1 MMRQENAH
9 HAYYRVKNMTRTSEI
24 EENSGNS
31 RITVSLGADVSEGY
45 VLRYEPMSDAENA
58 DAAASEHFEFNSIA
72 MGLETPQQI
81 GERLAAQV
89 IATLDGKNEQP
100 DRIACD
106 LYPKFPTTYAAEV
119 LAEHY
124 QVPML
129 RMQKCHRAI
138 LDAMDARLQSDAT
151 RTSSLCEDGQ
161 VNEEAEEL
169 DKTSHRIEQLKAHST
184 TEVADVCHASTAV
197 LGICLDDLSYG
208 SDGTLWG
215 GEILEI
221 SGEGFTRL
229 ASIHPYQLIGTNME
243 LHSSTPWQT
252 AVSMLYDLARMAHNE
267 DEAIRDFVAKQAAS
281 EKVHLLDL
289 CSLNDARA
297 QYIAQDRNKNT
308 TRSTSASGLFDAAA
322 AILGFQRISTPTG
335 RTAMEALTEAAGAFE
350 QLAASEQNEHE
361 GKHAVHTNVKN
372 AEMSAHEEAPA
383 AQCAMNEN
391 RNQNQK
397 VIVLRGKYKTQVD
410 ALYAKLEKLLAT
422 AEEMDDPT
430 LEPGD
435 LWEDTDDGAF
445 SETSAD
451 DHPDILHTEQL
462 IRLLADERIRYL
474 TSLGKRNY
482 DHPLNRKHPDAGSDD
497 DNSRLLAWFLLDAL
511 ATISIQYCRNRDNTD
526 IVLAGHYLETQT
538 LKKRFEEKK
547 KCNAVF
553 KTL

>member
-1 MMRQENAH
+1 MLKYLSAY

-24 EENSGNS
+24 EENRGNR
-31 RITVSLGADVSEGY
+31 RITVSLGVDVSEGY
-45 VLRYEPMSDAENA
+45 VLRYELHPA
-58 DAAASEHFEFNSIA
+58 EHFAFTA
-72 MGLETPQQI
+72 MALGLETPQQL

-89 IATLDGKNEQP
+89 IATLDEKKEQP

-106 LYPKFPTTYAAEV
+106 FYPKFPTTYAAEV

-138 LDAMDARLQSDAT
+138 LDAMDVSIQSGAART
-151 RTSSLCEDGQ
+151 PSLCEEGQ
-161 VNEEAEEL
+161 ENGEAEEL
-169 DKTSHRIEQLKAHST
+169 DTASHRIEQLKTHST
-184 TEVADVCHASTAV
+184 TEAADVRNESAAV
-197 LGICLDDLSYG
+197 LGLCLDDLSYG

-308 TRSTSASGLFDAAA
+308 TRSTAASGLFDAAA

-335 RTAMEALTEAAGAFE
+335 RTAMEALTVAAEAFE
-350 QLAASEQNEHE
+350 QQMVSGNTEPYVENDLHGSTDIRN
-361 GKHAVHTNVKN
+361 
-372 AEMSAHEEAPA
+372 A
-383 AQCAMNEN
+383 AQREMNGCAE
-391 RNQNQK
+391 RDRK
-397 VIVLRGKYKTQVD
+397 SFVLRGKYKAQID
-410 ALYAKLEKLLAT
+410 ALYAKLEKLIAT

-482 DHPLNRKHPDAGSDD
+482 DHPLNRKHPDAGSAD

-511 ATISIQYCRNRDNTD
+511 ATICVQYCRSREGSN
-526 IVLAGHYLETQT
+526 IVLSGDYLKTGM
-538 LKKRFEEKK
+538 LKNRFEQ
-547 KCNAVF
+547 CPLRSAQHP
-553 KTL
+553 

>member
-1 MMRQENAH
+1 MN
-9 HAYYRVKNMTRTSEI
+9 RTNVM
-24 EENSGNS
+24 EENRENR

-45 VLRYEPMSDAENA
+45 VLRYAPMSDTENV

-89 IATLDGKNEQP
+89 IATLDERNEQP

-119 LAEHY
+119 LADHY

-138 LDAMDARLQSDAT
+138 LEAMDA
-151 RTSSLCEDGQ
+151 
-161 VNEEAEEL
+161 
-169 DKTSHRIEQLKAHST
+169 IEN
-184 TEVADVCHASTAV
+184 V

-243 LHSSTPWQT
+243 FHSSTPWQT
-252 AVSMLYDLARMAHNE
+252 AVSMIYDLARMSHNE
-267 DEAIRDFVAKQAAS
+267 DEAIRDFVAKQEAS

-308 TRSTSASGLFDAAA
+308 TRSTAASGLFDAAA

-335 RTAMEALTEAAGAFE
+335 RSPMEALTEAAEEFE
-350 QLAASEQNEHE
+350 QQATA
-361 GKHAVHTNVKN
+361 GN
-372 AEMSAHEEAPA
+372 AE
-383 AQCAMNEN
+383 
-391 RNQNQK
+391 RDGRL
-397 VIVLRGKYKTQVD
+397 IVLCGKFKAQID
-410 ALYAKLEKLLAT
+410 ALYAKLEKLIAAT
-422 AEEMDDPT
+422 EEMDDPT

-451 DHPDILHTEQL
+451 DSQDILHTEQL

-474 TSLGKRNY
+474 LSLGKRNY
-482 DHPLNRKHPDAGSDD
+482 DRPLNLKKPDDGRSD

-511 ATISIQYCRNRDNTD
+511 ATISIQYCRNREGSN
-526 IVLAGHYLETQT
+526 IVLAGDYLKTGI
-538 LKKRFEEKK
+538 LKNRFEEKEHTCK
-547 KCNAVF
+547 AVF
-553 KTL
+553 KALYNRCKSESIDGDIIHKAALRYIAIEER

>member
-1 MMRQENAH
+1 MPTIEWIYMNRRRE
-9 HAYYRVKNMTRTSEI
+9 M
-24 EENSGNS
+24 EENRGNR

-45 VLRYEPMSDAENA
+45 VLRYAQMSNAENV

-89 IATLDGKNEQP
+89 IATLDKRNEQP

-119 LAEHY
+119 LSEHY
-124 QVPML
+124 QVPTL

-138 LDAMDARLQSDAT
+138 LEEMDAVAPSETA
-151 RTSSLCEDGQ
+151 RTSTIREDRQ
-161 VNEEAEEL
+161 INAEADTMHIASHSPAQPETQI
-169 DKTSHRIEQLKAHST
+169 TSETGTVSETH
-184 TEVADVCHASTAV
+184 DAV

-252 AVSMLYDLARMAHNE
+252 AVSMLYDLARMSHNE
-267 DEAIRDFVAKQAAS
+267 DEAIRDFVAKQEAS

-308 TRSTSASGLFDAAA
+308 IRSTAASGLFDAAA

-335 RTAMEALTEAAGAFE
+335 RSPMEALTEAAEEFE
-350 QLAASEQNEHE
+350 QQATA
-361 GKHAVHTNVKN
+361 GN
-372 AEMSAHEEAPA
+372 AERDGRS
-383 AQCAMNEN
+383 
-391 RNQNQK
+391 
-397 VIVLRGKYKTQVD
+397 IVLCGKFKAQID
-410 ALYAKLEKLLAT
+410 ALYAKLEKLIAA

-451 DHPDILHTEQL
+451 DSQDILRTEQL

-474 TSLGKRNY
+474 LSLGKRNY
-482 DHPLNRKHPDAGSDD
+482 DRPLNLKHPDCGRSD

-511 ATISIQYCRNRDNTD
+511 ATIYVQYCRNREGSN
-526 IVLAGHYLETQT
+526 IVLAGDYLKTGI
-538 LKKRFEEKK
+538 LKNRFEEKEHTCK
-547 KCNAVF
+547 AVF
-553 KTL
+553 KAL

>member
-1 MMRQENAH
+1 MLKYLSAY
-9 HAYYRVKNMTRTSEI
+9 HAYYRVKNMTRISEI
-24 EENSGNS
+24 EENRGNR

-45 VLRYEPMSDAENA
+45 VLRYELHPA
-58 DAAASEHFEFNSIA
+58 EHFAFTA
-72 MGLETPQQI
+72 MAVGLETPQQL

-89 IATLDGKNEQP
+89 IATLDEKKEQP

-138 LDAMDARLQSDAT
+138 LDAMDATVPSEAAGVSDA
-151 RTSSLCEDGQ
+151 S
-161 VNEEAEEL
+161 A
-169 DKTSHRIEQLKAHST
+169 
-184 TEVADVCHASTAV
+184 AV
-197 LGICLDDLSYG
+197 LGLCLDDQSYG

-252 AVSMLYDLARMAHNE
+252 AVSMLYDLARMSHNE

-281 EKVHLLDL
+281 ETVHLLDL

-308 TRSTSASGLFDAAA
+308 TRSTAASGLFEAAA

-335 RTAMEALTEAAGAFE
+335 RTPMEALTEAAEAFE
-350 QLAASEQNEHE
+350 QQVVSGSTEPYVENDLHGS
-361 GKHAVHTNVKN
+361 TDIRN
-372 AEMSAHEEAPA
+372 AEQSEMNG
-383 AQCAMNEN
+383 CAE
-391 RNQNQK
+391 RDRK
-397 VIVLRGKYKTQVD
+397 SIVLRGKYKSQID
-410 ALYAKLEKLLAT
+410 ALYAKLEKLLAA

-482 DHPLNRKHPDAGSDD
+482 DHPLNRKHPDAGSAD

-511 ATISIQYCRNRDNTD
+511 ATIFTQYCNNKIT
-526 IVLAGHYLETQT
+526 VLAGIFLQSGCLRNH
-538 LKKRFEEKK
+538 
-547 KCNAVF
+547 F
-553 KTL
+553 K

>member
-1 MMRQENAH
+1 MPTIEWIYMNRNRQ
-9 HAYYRVKNMTRTSEI
+9 I
-24 EENSGNS
+24 EENRGNCW
-31 RITVSLGADVSEGY
+31 ITVSLGADVSEVY
-45 VLRYEPMSDAENA
+45 VLRYEPMSDTENV

-89 IATLDGKNEQP
+89 IATLDERNEQP

-119 LAEHY
+119 LSEHY
-124 QVPML
+124 DVPML

-138 LDAMDARLQSDAT
+138 LDAMDR
-151 RTSSLCEDGQ
+151 RE
-161 VNEEAEEL
+161 N
-169 DKTSHRIEQLKAHST
+169 
-184 TEVADVCHASTAV
+184 V
-197 LGICLDDLSYG
+197 LGVCLDDLSYG

-252 AVSMLYDLARMAHNE
+252 AVSMLYDLARMSHNE
-267 DEAIRDFVAKQAAS
+267 DEAIRDFVAKQEAS

-289 CSLNDARA
+289 CSLNAARA

-308 TRSTSASGLFDAAA
+308 TRSTAASGLFDATA
-322 AILGFQRISTPTG
+322 AILGFQRISTSTG
-335 RTAMEALTEAAGAFE
+335 RTPMEALTEAAEAFE
-350 QLAASEQNEHE
+350 H
-361 GKHAVHTNVKN
+361 
-372 AEMSAHEEAPA
+372 
-383 AQCAMNEN
+383 N
-391 RNQNQK
+391 RKSKSQ
-397 VIVLRGKYKTQVD
+397 ID
-410 ALYAKLEKLLAT
+410 ALYAKLEKLIAA

-445 SETSAD
+445 SETSGD
-451 DHPDILHTEQL
+451 DSPGILHSEQL

-482 DHPLNRKHPDAGSDD
+482 DHPLNLKKPDDGRSDD
-497 DNSRLLAWFLLDAL
+497 NNRLLAWFLLDAL
-511 ATISIQYCRNRDNTD
+511 ATLFIQYCKKYTGSD
-526 IVLAGHYLETQT
+526 IVLAGYFLNGGFLQT
-538 LKKRFEEKK
+538 RFKENSKNK
-547 KCNAVF
+547 
-553 KTL
+553 

>member
-1 MMRQENAH
+1 MN
-9 HAYYRVKNMTRTSEI
+9 RTNVM
-24 EENSGNS
+24 EENRENR

-45 VLRYEPMSDAENA
+45 VLRYAQMSDTENVVT
-58 DAAASEHFEFNSIA
+58 AASEHFEFNSIA

-89 IATLDGKNEQP
+89 IATLDARDEQP

-119 LAEHY
+119 LSDHY

-138 LDAMDARLQSDAT
+138 LDAMDASLQSDAT
-151 RTSSLCEDGQ
+151 HTSSRCEDRQ
-161 VNEEAEEL
+161 MNAEA
-169 DKTSHRIEQLKAHST
+169 DTMHTVSHSPAQPETQI
-184 TEVADVCHASTAV
+184 ASETGTVSETHDAV
-197 LGICLDDLSYG
+197 LGICIDDLSYG

-243 LHSSTPWQT
+243 LLSSTPWQT
-252 AVSMLYDLARMAHNE
+252 AVSMLYDLARMSHNE
-267 DEAIRDFVAKQAAS
+267 DEAIRDFVAKQEAS

-308 TRSTSASGLFDAAA
+308 TRSTAASGLFDAAA

-335 RTAMEALTEAAGAFE
+335 RTPMEALTEAAEAFE
-350 QLAASEQNEHE
+350 H
-361 GKHAVHTNVKN
+361 
-372 AEMSAHEEAPA
+372 
-383 AQCAMNEN
+383 N
-391 RNQNQK
+391 RKSKSQ
-397 VIVLRGKYKTQVD
+397 ID
-410 ALYAKLEKLLAT
+410 ALYAKLEKLIAA

-451 DHPDILHTEQL
+451 DSQDILHTEQL

-482 DHPLNRKHPDAGSDD
+482 DRPLNLKHPDCGSPD

-511 ATISIQYCRNRDNTD
+511 ATIFTQYCAGKRVVLSGNYLKATHLRD
-526 IVLAGHYLETQT
+526 
-538 LKKRFEEKK
+538 RFEEK
-547 KCNAVF
+547 
-553 KTL
+553 T

>member
-1 MMRQENAH
+1 MN
-9 HAYYRVKNMTRTSEI
+9 SLI
-24 EENSGNS
+24 ETDDNRMDSG
-31 RITVSLGADVSEGY
+31 ITVSLGADVSEGY
-45 VLRYEPMSDAENA
+45 VLRFELHHA
-58 DAAASEHFEFNSIA
+58 EHFDFTS
-72 MGLETPQQI
+72 MTLGLETPQQL

-89 IATLDGKNEQP
+89 IATLDAREDQP

-119 LAEHY
+119 LADHY

-138 LDAMDARLQSDAT
+138 VDAMDGQMKAEAVTMHTASHSPAQSETQIVSETGTVPETHD
-151 RTSSLCEDGQ
+151 
-161 VNEEAEEL
+161 
-169 DKTSHRIEQLKAHST
+169 
-184 TEVADVCHASTAV
+184 AV

-243 LHSSTPWQT
+243 LRSSTPWQT
-252 AVSMLYDLARMAHNE
+252 AVSMLYDLARMSHNE
-267 DEAIRDFVAKQAAS
+267 DEAIRDFVAKQEAS

-297 QYIAQDRNKNT
+297 QYISQDRNKNT
-308 TRSTSASGLFDAAA
+308 TRSTAASGLFDAAA

-335 RTAMEALTEAAGAFE
+335 RTPMEALSEAAEAFE
-350 QLAASEQNEHE
+350 H
-361 GKHAVHTNVKN
+361 
-372 AEMSAHEEAPA
+372 
-383 AQCAMNEN
+383 N
-391 RNQNQK
+391 RKSKSQ
-397 VIVLRGKYKTQVD
+397 ID
-410 ALYAKLEKLLAT
+410 ALYAKLGKLIAA
-422 AEEMDDPT
+422 AEEMEDPT

-451 DHPDILHTEQL
+451 DSQDILHTEQL

-482 DHPLNRKHPDAGSDD
+482 DHPLNRKQPDSGTPD

-511 ATISIQYCRNRDNTD
+511 ATIFTQYCNDKKM
-526 IVLAGHYLETQT
+526 VLAGKFLQSGCLRNH
-538 LKKRFEEKK
+538 
-547 KCNAVF
+547 F
-553 KTL
+553 K

>member
-1 MMRQENAH
+1 MPTIEWMYMNRNRQ
-9 HAYYRVKNMTRTSEI
+9 I
-24 EENSGNS
+24 EENRGNR

-45 VLRYEPMSDAENA
+45 VLRYEPMSNTENV
-58 DAAASEHFEFNSIA
+58 DAAANDRFEFNSIA

-89 IATLDGKNEQP
+89 IATLDERNELP

-119 LAEHY
+119 LSEHY

-138 LDAMDARLQSDAT
+138 LEAMDAVAPSETA
-151 RTSSLCEDGQ
+151 RTSTIREDRQ
-161 VNEEAEEL
+161 MNAEADTMHIASHSPAQPETQI
-169 DKTSHRIEQLKAHST
+169 TSETGTVSETH
-184 TEVADVCHASTAV
+184 DAV

-229 ASIHPYQLIGTNME
+229 ASIHPYQLVGTNME

-252 AVSMLYDLARMAHNE
+252 AVSMLYDLARMSHNE
-267 DEAIRDFVAKQAAS
+267 DEAIRNFVAKQEAS

-308 TRSTSASGLFDAAA
+308 TRSTGASGLFDAAA

-335 RTAMEALTEAAGAFE
+335 RSPMEALTEAAEAFE
-350 QLAASEQNEHE
+350 QQAASGSTGPNIENDLHE
-361 GKHAVHTNVKN
+361 ATDVRN
-372 AEMSAHEEAPA
+372 A
-383 AQCAMNEN
+383 AQSEMNGCTE
-391 RNQNQK
+391 RDRK
-397 VIVLRGKYKTQVD
+397 SIILRGKFKSQID
-410 ALYAKLEKLLAT
+410 ALYAKLEKLIAT
-422 AEEMDDPT
+422 AEEMEDPT

-451 DHPDILHTEQL
+451 DSQDILHTEQL

-474 TSLGKRNY
+474 LSLGKRNY
-482 DHPLNRKHPDAGSDD
+482 DRPLNLKKPDCGSSDE
-497 DNSRLLAWFLLDAL
+497 NSRLLAWFLLDAL
-511 ATISIQYCRNRDNTD
+511 ATIFTQYCAGKRVVLSGNYLKATHLRD
-526 IVLAGHYLETQT
+526 
-538 LKKRFEEKK
+538 RFEEK
-547 KCNAVF
+547 
-553 KTL
+553 T

>member
-24 EENSGNS
+24 EENSGN
-31 RITVSLGADVSEGY
+31 RWITVSLGADVSEGY
-45 VLRYEPMSDAENA
+45 VLRYELHPA
-58 DAAASEHFEFNSIA
+58 EHFAFTA
-72 MGLETPQQI
+72 MALGLETPQQL

-89 IATLDGKNEQP
+89 IATLDEKKEKP

-119 LAEHY
+119 LAERY

-138 LDAMDARLQSDAT
+138 LDAMDVSMQSEAARTPLL
-151 RTSSLCEDGQ
+151 REDGQ
-161 VNEEAEEL
+161 MSTDAEKM
-169 DKTSHRIEQLKAHST
+169 DTASHRSEQLKTHST
-184 TEVADVCHASTAV
+184 AEAAGVSDASAAV

-229 ASIHPYQLIGTNME
+229 ASIHSYQLIGTNME

-267 DEAIRDFVAKQAAS
+267 DEAIRDFVAKQTAS
-281 EKVHLLDL
+281 EKIHLLDL

-308 TRSTSASGLFDAAA
+308 TRSTAASGLFDAAA

-335 RTAMEALTEAAGAFE
+335 RTPMEALTEAAEAFE
-350 QLAASEQNEHE
+350 QQALS
-361 GKHAVHTNVKN
+361 V
-372 AEMSAHEEAPA
+372 
-383 AQCAMNEN
+383 
-391 RNQNQK
+391 RNKSQ
-397 VIVLRGKYKTQVD
+397 ID
-410 ALYAKLEKLLAT
+410 ALYAKLEKLIAT

-482 DHPLNRKHPDAGSDD
+482 DHPLNRKHLDAGSAD

-511 ATISIQYCRNRDNTD
+511 ATICTQYCNKKNT
-526 IVLAGHYLETQT
+526 VLAGKFLQSGCLRNH
-538 LKKRFEEKK
+538 
-547 KCNAVF
+547 F
-553 KTL
+553 K

>member
-1 MMRQENAH
+1 MPTIEWIYMNRSRE
-9 HAYYRVKNMTRTSEI
+9 T
-24 EENSGNS
+24 EENRGNR

-45 VLRYEPMSDAENA
+45 VLRQGIRLQHA
-58 DAAASEHFEFNSIA
+58 EHFDFTA
-72 MGLETPQQI
+72 MTLGLETPQQL

-89 IATLDGKNEQP
+89 IATLDEKEEKPN
-100 DRIACD
+100 RIACD

-138 LDAMDARLQSDAT
+138 LDAMDASMQSDAA
-151 RTSSLCEDGQ
+151 RTPSLCEEGQ
-161 VNEEAEEL
+161 ENGEAEEL
-169 DKTSHRIEQLKAHST
+169 DTASHRSEQLKTHST
-184 TEVADVCHASTAV
+184 AEAATGRDASTAV
-197 LGICLDDLSYG
+197 LGICLDDQSYG

-308 TRSTSASGLFDAAA
+308 TRSTAASGLFAAAA

-335 RTAMEALTEAAGAFE
+335 RTAMETLTEAAEAFE
-350 QLAASEQNEHE
+350 PQADSVRNR
-361 GKHAVHTNVKN
+361 
-372 AEMSAHEEAPA
+372 
-383 AQCAMNEN
+383 AQ
-391 RNQNQK
+391 
-397 VIVLRGKYKTQVD
+397 ID
-410 ALYAKLEKLLAT
+410 ALYAKLEKLIAT

-451 DHPDILHTEQL
+451 DRPDILHTEQL

-482 DHPLNRKHPDAGSDD
+482 DHPLNRKHPDAGSAD

-511 ATISIQYCRNRDNTD
+511 AAICVHYCRKKTRSN
-526 IVLAGHYLETQT
+526 IILAGHFLNGGILQT
-538 LKKRFEEKK
+538 KLKEKQQK
-547 KCNAVF
+547 
-553 KTL
+553 

>member
-1 MMRQENAH
+1 M
-9 HAYYRVKNMTRTSEI
+9 
-24 EENSGNS
+24 EENRGNR

-45 VLRYEPMSDAENA
+45 ILRYAQMSDTENV

-89 IATLDGKNEQP
+89 IATLDARDEQP

-119 LAEHY
+119 LADHY
-124 QVPML
+124 QLPML

-138 LDAMDARLQSDAT
+138 LDAMDR
-151 RTSSLCEDGQ
+151 RE
-161 VNEEAEEL
+161 N
-169 DKTSHRIEQLKAHST
+169 
-184 TEVADVCHASTAV
+184 V

-252 AVSMLYDLARMAHNE
+252 AVSMLYDLARMSHNE
-267 DEAIRDFVAKQAAS
+267 DEAIRDFVAKQEAS

-308 TRSTSASGLFDAAA
+308 TRSTAASGLFDAAA

-335 RTAMEALTEAAGAFE
+335 RTPMEALTEAAEAFE
-350 QLAASEQNEHE
+350 HNKKSKSQ
-361 GKHAVHTNVKN
+361 
-372 AEMSAHEEAPA
+372 
-383 AQCAMNEN
+383 
-391 RNQNQK
+391 
-397 VIVLRGKYKTQVD
+397 ID
-410 ALYAKLEKLLAT
+410 ALYAKLGKLIAA

-451 DHPDILHTEQL
+451 DSQDILHTEQL

-474 TSLGKRNY
+474 LSLGKRNY
-482 DHPLNRKHPDAGSDD
+482 DRPLNLKKPDCGIAD

-511 ATISIQYCRNRDNTD
+511 ATVFIQYCRKKSSSD
-526 IVLAGHYLETQT
+526 IVLAGHYLNGGILQT
-538 LKKRFEEKK
+538 KFKEK
-547 KCNAVF
+547 
-553 KTL
+553 

>member
-1 MMRQENAH
+1 MLKYLSAY
-9 HAYYRVKNMTRTSEI
+9 HAYYRVKTMTRTSEI
-24 EENSGNS
+24 EENRGNR

-72 MGLETPQQI
+72 MGLETPQQL

-89 IATLDGKNEQP
+89 IATLDEKNEQP

-138 LDAMDARLQSDAT
+138 LDAMDVSVPSDAAGV
-151 RTSSLCEDGQ
+151 R
-161 VNEEAEEL
+161 
-169 DKTSHRIEQLKAHST
+169 
-184 TEVADVCHASTAV
+184 HASTAV

-221 SGEGFTRL
+221 SCEGFTRL

-308 TRSTSASGLFDAAA
+308 TRSTAASGLFDAAA

-335 RTAMEALTEAAGAFE
+335 RTAMEALTEAAEAFE
-350 QLAASEQNEHE
+350 QQAASEQNEHE

-391 RNQNQK
+391 RNRNQR
-397 VIVLRGKYKTQVD
+397 VIVLRGKFKAQID
-410 ALYAKLEKLLAT
+410 ALYAKLEKLLAA

-451 DHPDILHTEQL
+451 DRPDILHTEQL

-482 DHPLNRKHPDAGSDD
+482 DHPLNRKLPDAGNAD

-511 ATISIQYCRNRDNTD
+511 AAICVHYCRKKTRSN
-526 IVLAGHYLETQT
+526 IILAGHFLNGGILQT
-538 LKKRFEEKK
+538 KLKKKQQK
-547 KCNAVF
+547 
-553 KTL
+553 

>member
-1 MMRQENAH
+1 MN
-9 HAYYRVKNMTRTSEI
+9 SLI
-24 EENSGNS
+24 ETDDNRMDSG
-31 RITVSLGADVSEGY
+31 ITVSLGADVSEGY
-45 VLRYEPMSDAENA
+45 VLRFELHHA
-58 DAAASEHFEFNSIA
+58 EHFDFTS
-72 MGLETPQQI
+72 MTLGLETPQQL

-89 IATLDGKNEQP
+89 IATLDAREDQP

-119 LAEHY
+119 LADHY

-138 LDAMDARLQSDAT
+138 VDAMDGQMKAEAVTMHTASHSPAQSETQIVSETGTVPETHD
-151 RTSSLCEDGQ
+151 
-161 VNEEAEEL
+161 
-169 DKTSHRIEQLKAHST
+169 
-184 TEVADVCHASTAV
+184 AV

-252 AVSMLYDLARMAHNE
+252 AVSMLYDLARMSHNE
-267 DEAIRDFVAKQAAS
+267 DEAIRDFVAKQEAS

-297 QYIAQDRNKNT
+297 QYIDHDRNKNT
-308 TRSTSASGLFDAAA
+308 TRSNAASGLFVSAA

-335 RTAMEALTEAAGAFE
+335 RTPMEALSEAAEAFE
-350 QLAASEQNEHE
+350 H
-361 GKHAVHTNVKN
+361 
-372 AEMSAHEEAPA
+372 
-383 AQCAMNEN
+383 N
-391 RNQNQK
+391 RKSKSQ
-397 VIVLRGKYKTQVD
+397 ID
-410 ALYAKLEKLLAT
+410 ALYAKLGKLIAA
-422 AEEMDDPT
+422 AEEMEDPT

-451 DHPDILHTEQL
+451 DSQDILHTEQL

-482 DHPLNRKHPDAGSDD
+482 DHPLNRKQPDSGTPD

-511 ATISIQYCRNRDNTD
+511 ATIFTQYCNDKKM
-526 IVLAGHYLETQT
+526 VLAGKFLQSGCLRNH
-538 LKKRFEEKK
+538 
-547 KCNAVF
+547 F
-553 KTL
+553 K

>member
-1 MMRQENAH
+1 MPTIEWIYMNRNRQ
-9 HAYYRVKNMTRTSEI
+9 I
-24 EENSGNS
+24 EENRGN
-31 RITVSLGADVSEGY
+31 RWITVSLGADVSEGY
-45 VLRYEPMSDAENA
+45 VLRYEPMSDTENV

-89 IATLDGKNEQP
+89 IATLDAREEQP

-119 LAEHY
+119 LSEHY
-124 QVPML
+124 DVPML
-129 RMQKCHRAI
+129 RMQKCHRAL
-138 LDAMDARLQSDAT
+138 LDAMDR
-151 RTSSLCEDGQ
+151 RE
-161 VNEEAEEL
+161 N
-169 DKTSHRIEQLKAHST
+169 
-184 TEVADVCHASTAV
+184 V
-197 LGICLDDLSYG
+197 LGVCLDDLSYG

-252 AVSMLYDLARMAHNE
+252 AVSMLYDLARMSHNE
-267 DEAIRDFVAKQAAS
+267 DEAIRDFVAKQEAS

-308 TRSTSASGLFDAAA
+308 TRSTAASGLFDAAA

-335 RTAMEALTEAAGAFE
+335 RTPMEALTEAAEAFE
-350 QLAASEQNEHE
+350 HN
-361 GKHAVHTNVKN
+361 GKSK
-372 AEMSAHEEAPA
+372 S
-383 AQCAMNEN
+383 Q
-391 RNQNQK
+391 
-397 VIVLRGKYKTQVD
+397 ID
-410 ALYAKLEKLLAT
+410 ALYAKLEKLIAA

-451 DHPDILHTEQL
+451 DSPDILHSEQL

-482 DHPLNRKHPDAGSDD
+482 DRPLNLKKPDCGSSDE
-497 DNSRLLAWFLLDAL
+497 NSRLLAWFLLDAL
-511 ATISIQYCRNRDNTD
+511 ATLFIQYCEKYTGSD
-526 IVLAGHYLETQT
+526 IVLAGYFLNGGFLQT
-538 LKKRFEEKK
+538 RFKENSKNK
-547 KCNAVF
+547 
-553 KTL
+553 

>member
-1 MMRQENAH
+1 MPAKEWK
-9 HAYYRVKNMTRTSEI
+9 YMTRIREV
-24 EENSGNS
+24 EENRGIRGNSGNR

-58 DAAASEHFEFNSIA
+58 DAAASEHFKFNSIA
-72 MGLETPQQI
+72 MGLETPQQL

-89 IATLDGKNEQP
+89 IATLDAREEQP

-119 LAEHY
+119 LSDHY

-151 RTSSLCEDGQ
+151 STSSRCADAQ
-161 VNEEAEEL
+161 MNAEA
-169 DKTSHRIEQLKAHST
+169 DTMHTASHSPAQSETQI
-184 TEVADVCHASTAV
+184 ASETGTVSETHDAV
-197 LGICLDDLSYG
+197 LGICLDDQSYG

-221 SGEGFTRL
+221 SGDGFTRL

-252 AVSMLYDLARMAHNE
+252 AVSMLYDLARMSHNE
-267 DEAIRDFVAKQAAS
+267 DEAIRDFVAKQEAS

-308 TRSTSASGLFDAAA
+308 TRSTAASGIFDAAA

-335 RTAMEALTEAAGAFE
+335 RTPMEALTEAAEAFE
-350 QLAASEQNEHE
+350 QQSVYEGEQKGTSSPDKTAENAASLTNEDE
-361 GKHAVHTNVKN
+361 PAVR
-372 AEMSAHEEAPA
+372 
-383 AQCAMNEN
+383 CEN
-391 RNQNQK
+391 RANTERNERA
-397 VIVLRGKYKTQVD
+397 IVLRGKFKSQID
-410 ALYAKLEKLLAT
+410 ALYAKLEKLIAT
-422 AEEMDDPT
+422 ADEMEDPT

-435 LWEDTDDGAF
+435 LWEDTDDDAF

-451 DHPDILHTEQL
+451 DRPDILHTEQL
-462 IRLLADERIRYL
+462 IRLLTDERIRYL

-482 DHPLNRKHPDAGSDD
+482 DHPLNRKHPDCGCAD

-511 ATISIQYCRNRDNTD
+511 AMICVRYCRSREGSN
-526 IVLAGHYLETQT
+526 IVLSGEYLKTGM
-538 LKKRFEEKK
+538 LKNRFEEKEHICK
-547 KCNAVF
+547 AVF

>member
-9 HAYYRVKNMTRTSEI
+9 HAYYRVKNMTRISEI
-24 EENSGNS
+24 EENRGNR

-45 VLRYEPMSDAENA
+45 VLRYELHPA
-58 DAAASEHFEFNSIA
+58 EHFTFA
-72 MGLETPQQI
+72 ATTLGLETPQQL

-89 IATLDGKNEQP
+89 IATLDEKEEKP

-119 LAEHY
+119 LADHY
-124 QVPML
+124 RVPML

-138 LDAMDARLQSDAT
+138 LDAMDASMQSDAT
-151 RTSSLCEDGQ
+151 RTSSLREDGQ
-161 VNEEAEEL
+161 MSADAEKM
-169 DKTSHRIEQLKAHST
+169 DTASHRIEQMKMHST
-184 TEVADVCHASTAV
+184 AEAATGRHASTAV
-197 LGICLDDLSYG
+197 LGICLDDRSYG

-221 SGEGFTRL
+221 SGECFKRL

-252 AVSMLYDLARMAHNE
+252 AVSMLYDLARMSHNE
-267 DEAIRDFVAKQAAS
+267 DEAIRDFVAKQEAS
-281 EKVHLLDL
+281 ETVHLLDL

-308 TRSTSASGLFDAAA
+308 TRSTAASGLFDAAA

-335 RTAMEALTEAAGAFE
+335 RTAMEALSEAAEAFE
-350 QLAASEQNEHE
+350 QQAFSGNTELYVENDLHGSTDIRN
-361 GKHAVHTNVKN
+361 
-372 AEMSAHEEAPA
+372 A
-383 AQCAMNEN
+383 AQSEMNGCAE
-391 RNQNQK
+391 RDRK
-397 VIVLRGKYKTQVD
+397 SFVLRGKYKAQID
-410 ALYAKLEKLLAT
+410 ALYAKLEKLIAT
-422 AEEMDDPT
+422 VEEMDDPT

-462 IRLLADERIRYL
+462 IRLLADERIHYL

-482 DHPLNRKHPDAGSDD
+482 NHPLNRKHPDAGSAD

-511 ATISIQYCRNRDNTD
+511 ATITLQYCRSREGSN
-526 IVLAGHYLETQT
+526 IVLAGDYLKTGI
-538 LKKRFEEKK
+538 LMNRFEEKEHICK
-547 KCNAVF
+547 AVF
-553 KTL
+553 KIL

>member
-1 MMRQENAH
+1 MN
-9 HAYYRVKNMTRTSEI
+9 SLI
-24 EENSGNS
+24 EKDDNRMDSG
-31 RITVSLGADVSEGY
+31 ITVCLGADASEGY
-45 VLRYEPMSDAENA
+45 VLRYERHHA
-58 DAAASEHFEFNSIA
+58 DHYSFTA
-72 MGLETPQQI
+72 MALGLETPQQL

-89 IATLDGKNEQP
+89 IATLEARDEQP

-119 LAEHY
+119 LSDHY
-124 QVPML
+124 QLPML

-138 LDAMDARLQSDAT
+138 LDAMDT
-151 RTSSLCEDGQ
+151 RE
-161 VNEEAEEL
+161 N
-169 DKTSHRIEQLKAHST
+169 
-184 TEVADVCHASTAV
+184 V

-221 SGEGFTRL
+221 SGDGFTRL

-243 LHSSTPWQT
+243 LRSSTPWQT
-252 AVSMLYDLARMAHNE
+252 AVSMLYDLARMAHDE
-267 DEAIRDFVAKQAAS
+267 DEAIRDFVAKQEAS

-308 TRSTSASGLFDAAA
+308 TRSTAASGLFDAVA

-335 RTAMEALTEAAGAFE
+335 RTPMEALTEAAEAFE
-350 QLAASEQNEHE
+350 HN
-361 GKHAVHTNVKN
+361 GKSK
-372 AEMSAHEEAPA
+372 S
-383 AQCAMNEN
+383 Q
-391 RNQNQK
+391 
-397 VIVLRGKYKTQVD
+397 ID
-410 ALYAKLEKLLAT
+410 ALYAKLEKLIAA
-422 AEEMDDPT
+422 AEELDDPT

-445 SETSAD
+445 RETSAD
-451 DHPDILHTEQL
+451 DSPDILHTEQL

-482 DHPLNRKHPDAGSDD
+482 DRPLNLKHPDAGSSD

-511 ATISIQYCRNRDNTD
+511 ATIFIQYCNGKNTVLTGKFLQTGCLRN
-526 IVLAGHYLETQT
+526 HFE
-538 LKKRFEEKK
+538 LKLKQGEYS
-547 KCNAVF
+547 
-553 KTL
+553 

>member
-1 MMRQENAH
+1 MLKYLSAY
-9 HAYYRVKNMTRTSEI
+9 HAYYRVKNMTRTSEL
-24 EENSGNS
+24 EENRGNR
-31 RITVSLGADVSEGY
+31 RITVSVGADVSEGY

-72 MGLETPQQI
+72 MGLETPQQL

-89 IATLDGKNEQP
+89 IATLDEKEEKPN
-100 DRIACD
+100 RIACD
-106 LYPKFPTTYAAEV
+106 LYPKFPTTYAAEA

-138 LDAMDARLQSDAT
+138 LDAMDT
-151 RTSSLCEDGQ
+151 RE
-161 VNEEAEEL
+161 N
-169 DKTSHRIEQLKAHST
+169 
-184 TEVADVCHASTAV
+184 V
-197 LGICLDDLSYG
+197 LGICLDDQSYG

-252 AVSMLYDLARMAHNE
+252 AVSILYDLARMAHNE
-267 DEAIRDFVAKQAAS
+267 DEAIRDFVAKQEAS
-281 EKVHLLDL
+281 ETVHLLDL

-308 TRSTSASGLFDAAA
+308 TRSTAASGLFDAAA
-322 AILGFQRISTPTG
+322 AILGFQRISTPMG
-335 RTAMEALTEAAGAFE
+335 RTAMEALTEAAEAFE
-350 QLAASEQNEHE
+350 QQTVSGNTEPYVENDLHGSTDIRNGTQSEMN
-361 GKHAVHTNVKN
+361 GC
-372 AEMSAHEEAPA
+372 AERDRKS
-383 AQCAMNEN
+383 
-391 RNQNQK
+391 
-397 VIVLRGKYKTQVD
+397 IVLRGKYKAQID
-410 ALYAKLEKLLAT
+410 ALYAKLEKLIAT

-451 DHPDILHTEQL
+451 DRPDILHTEQL

-474 TSLGKRNY
+474 TTLGKRNY
-482 DHPLNRKHPDAGSDD
+482 DHPLNRKHPDAGSAD

-511 ATISIQYCRNRDNTD
+511 ATICVQYCAGKHV
-526 IVLAGHYLETQT
+526 VLSGHF
-538 LKKRFEEKK
+538 LKATRLRERFEEKLK
-547 KCNAVF
+547 LARGPVVW
-553 KTL
+553 

>member
-1 MMRQENAH
+1 MPTIEWMYMNRNRQ
-9 HAYYRVKNMTRTSEI
+9 I
-24 EENSGNS
+24 EENRGNR

-45 VLRYEPMSDAENA
+45 VLRYAQMSDTENV

-89 IATLDGKNEQP
+89 IATLDERNEQP

-119 LAEHY
+119 LSDYY
-124 QVPML
+124 QVPMI

-138 LDAMDARLQSDAT
+138 LDAMGASLQSDAT
-151 RTSSLCEDGQ
+151 HTSLRCEDRQ
-161 VNEEAEEL
+161 MNAET
-169 DKTSHRIEQLKAHST
+169 DTMHTASHIYAQPESLN
-184 TEVADVCHASTAV
+184 ASETGTAPETHDAV
-197 LGICLDDLSYG
+197 LGVCLDDLSYG

-252 AVSMLYDLARMAHNE
+252 AVSMLYDLARMSHNE
-267 DEAIRDFVAKQAAS
+267 DEAIRDFVAKQEAS

-308 TRSTSASGLFDAAA
+308 TRSTAASGLFDAAA

-335 RTAMEALTEAAGAFE
+335 RTPMEALTEAAEAFE
-350 QLAASEQNEHE
+350 HN
-361 GKHAVHTNVKN
+361 GKSK
-372 AEMSAHEEAPA
+372 S
-383 AQCAMNEN
+383 Q
-391 RNQNQK
+391 
-397 VIVLRGKYKTQVD
+397 ID
-410 ALYAKLEKLLAT
+410 ALYAKLEKLIAA

-445 SETSAD
+445 SETSVD
-451 DHPDILHTEQL
+451 DSQDILHSEQL
-462 IRLLADERIRYL
+462 IRLLADERIHYL

-482 DHPLNRKHPDAGSDD
+482 DRPLNLKKPDDGRSDE
-497 DNSRLLAWFLLDAL
+497 NSRLLAWFLLDAL
-511 ATISIQYCRNRDNTD
+511 ATIFTQYCAGKRVVLSGNYLKATHLRD
-526 IVLAGHYLETQT
+526 
-538 LKKRFEEKK
+538 RFEEK
-547 KCNAVF
+547 
-553 KTL
+553 T

>member
-1 MMRQENAH
+1 MPTVDRETMN
-9 HAYYRVKNMTRTSEI
+9 RTNVM
-24 EENSGNS
+24 EENRENR
-31 RITVSLGADVSEGY
+31 RITVSLGADVCEGY
-45 VLRYEPMSDAENA
+45 VLRYELTNNAENV
-58 DAAASEHFEFNSIA
+58 DAAASEHFEFTAIA
-72 MGLETPQQI
+72 VGLETPQQL

-89 IATLDGKNEQP
+89 IATLDARDEQP
-100 DRIACD
+100 ERIACD

-119 LAEHY
+119 LADHY

-138 LDAMDARLQSDAT
+138 LDAMDVRLQSDAT
-151 RTSSLCEDGQ
+151 RTSSRCDDGQ
-161 VNEEAEEL
+161 MNAEA
-169 DKTSHRIEQLKAHST
+169 DTMHTASHNPAQSETQIVSETGTVPENH
-184 TEVADVCHASTAV
+184 DVV

-229 ASIHPYQLIGTNME
+229 SSIHPYQLIGTNME

-252 AVSMLYDLARMAHNE
+252 AVSMLYDLARMSHNE
-267 DEAIRDFVAKQAAS
+267 DEAIRDFVAKQEAS

-308 TRSTSASGLFDAAA
+308 TRSTAASGLFDAAA

-335 RTAMEALTEAAGAFE
+335 RSPMEALTEAAEEFE
-350 QLAASEQNEHE
+350 QQTVYEGEQK
-361 GKHAVHTNVKN
+361 GTNTPDKTAEN
-372 AEMSAHEEAPA
+372 AESLTNEDESAVRCEKRAGTER
-383 AQCAMNEN
+383 NE
-391 RNQNQK
+391 RA
-397 VIVLRGKYKTQVD
+397 IVLRGKYKAQID
-410 ALYAKLEKLLAT
+410 ALYAKLGKLIAS
-422 AEEMDDPT
+422 AEETEDPT

-445 SETSAD
+445 SETNAD
-451 DHPDILHTEQL
+451 DSQDILHTEQL

-482 DHPLNRKHPDAGSDD
+482 DHPLNLKHPDCGSAD

-511 ATISIQYCRNRDNTD
+511 ATIFTQYCNDKKM
-526 IVLAGHYLETQT
+526 VLAGKFFQYEILRNH
-538 LKKRFEEKK
+538 FE
-547 KCNAVF
+547 
-553 KTL
+553 

>member
-1 MMRQENAH
+1 MN
-9 HAYYRVKNMTRTSEI
+9 RTNVM
-24 EENSGNS
+24 EENREN
-31 RITVSLGADVSEGY
+31 RQITVSLGADVSEGY
-45 VLRYEPMSDAENA
+45 VLRYAQMSDTENV

-72 MGLETPQQI
+72 MGLETPQQL

-89 IATLDGKNEQP
+89 TETLDERNEQP

-119 LAEHY
+119 LADHY
-124 QVPML
+124 QLPML

-138 LDAMDARLQSDAT
+138 LDAMDR
-151 RTSSLCEDGQ
+151 RE
-161 VNEEAEEL
+161 N
-169 DKTSHRIEQLKAHST
+169 
-184 TEVADVCHASTAV
+184 V
-197 LGICLDDLSYG
+197 LGVCLDDLSYG

-252 AVSMLYDLARMAHNE
+252 AVSMLYDLARMSHNE
-267 DEAIRDFVAKQAAS
+267 DEAIRDFVAKQEAS

-308 TRSTSASGLFDAAA
+308 TRSTAASGLFDAAA

-335 RTAMEALTEAAGAFE
+335 RSPMEALTEAAEAFE
-350 QLAASEQNEHE
+350 QQAASGSTGPNIENDLHE
-361 GKHAVHTNVKN
+361 ATDVRN
-372 AEMSAHEEAPA
+372 A
-383 AQCAMNEN
+383 AQSEMNGCTE
-391 RNQNQK
+391 RDRK
-397 VIVLRGKYKTQVD
+397 SIILRGKFKSQID
-410 ALYAKLEKLLAT
+410 ALYAMLEKLIAT
-422 AEEMDDPT
+422 AEEMEDPT

-451 DHPDILHTEQL
+451 DSQDILHTEQL

-474 TSLGKRNY
+474 LSLGKRNY
-482 DHPLNRKHPDAGSDD
+482 DRPLNLKHPDCGNAD
-497 DNSRLLAWFLLDAL
+497 DNSRLLAWFFLDAL
-511 ATISIQYCRNRDNTD
+511 ATISVQYCRNRAVSD
-526 IVLAGHYLETQT
+526 IVLAGNYLKTGI
-538 LKKRFEEKK
+538 LKNRFEEKEHS
-547 KCNAVF
+547 CQAAF
-553 KTL
+553 

>member
-1 MMRQENAH
+1 M
-9 HAYYRVKNMTRTSEI
+9 
-24 EENSGNS
+24 EENRGN
-31 RITVSLGADVSEGY
+31 RQITVSLGADVSEGY
-45 VLRYEPMSDAENA
+45 VLRYAQMSDTENV

-89 IATLDGKNEQP
+89 IATLDERNEQP

-119 LAEHY
+119 LADHY
-124 QVPML
+124 QLPML

-138 LDAMDARLQSDAT
+138 LDAMDR
-151 RTSSLCEDGQ
+151 RE
-161 VNEEAEEL
+161 N
-169 DKTSHRIEQLKAHST
+169 
-184 TEVADVCHASTAV
+184 V
-197 LGICLDDLSYG
+197 LGVCLDDLSYG

-243 LHSSTPWQT
+243 LRSSTPWQT
-252 AVSMLYDLARMAHNE
+252 AVSMLYDLARMSHNE
-267 DEAIRDFVAKQAAS
+267 DEAIRDFVAKQEAS

-308 TRSTSASGLFDAAA
+308 TRSTAASGLFDAAA

-335 RTAMEALTEAAGAFE
+335 RTPMEALSEAAEEFE
-350 QLAASEQNEHE
+350 QQATA
-361 GKHAVHTNVKN
+361 GN
-372 AEMSAHEEAPA
+372 AERDGRS
-383 AQCAMNEN
+383 
-391 RNQNQK
+391 
-397 VIVLRGKYKTQVD
+397 IVLCGKFKAQID
-410 ALYAKLEKLLAT
+410 ALYAKLEKLIAA
-422 AEEMDDPT
+422 AEEMEDPT

-451 DHPDILHTEQL
+451 DSQDILHTEQL

-482 DHPLNRKHPDAGSDD
+482 DRPLNLKKPDCGIADE
-497 DNSRLLAWFLLDAL
+497 NSRLLAWFLLDAL
-511 ATISIQYCRNRDNTD
+511 ATIFTQYCAGKRVVLSGNYLKATHLRD
-526 IVLAGHYLETQT
+526 
-538 LKKRFEEKK
+538 RFEEK
-547 KCNAVF
+547 
-553 KTL
+553 T

>member
-1 MMRQENAH
+1 MNRANVM
-9 HAYYRVKNMTRTSEI
+9 
-24 EENSGNS
+24 EENRENR

-45 VLRYEPMSDAENA
+45 VLRYAQMSDTENV
-58 DAAASEHFEFNSIA
+58 DAAASEHFEFNSISL
-72 MGLETPQQI
+72 GLETPQQI

-89 IATLDGKNEQP
+89 IATLDKRNEQP

-119 LAEHY
+119 LADHY

-138 LDAMDARLQSDAT
+138 LDAMDR
-151 RTSSLCEDGQ
+151 RE
-161 VNEEAEEL
+161 N
-169 DKTSHRIEQLKAHST
+169 
-184 TEVADVCHASTAV
+184 V

-252 AVSMLYDLARMAHNE
+252 AVSMLYDLARMSHNE
-267 DEAIRDFVAKQAAS
+267 DEAIRDFVAKQEAS

-308 TRSTSASGLFDAAA
+308 TRSTAASGLFDAAA

-335 RTAMEALTEAAGAFE
+335 RTPMEALTEAAEAFE
-350 QLAASEQNEHE
+350 H
-361 GKHAVHTNVKN
+361 
-372 AEMSAHEEAPA
+372 
-383 AQCAMNEN
+383 N
-391 RNQNQK
+391 RKSKSQ
-397 VIVLRGKYKTQVD
+397 ID
-410 ALYAKLEKLLAT
+410 ALYAKLGKLIVA

-451 DHPDILHTEQL
+451 DSQDILHTEQL

-474 TSLGKRNY
+474 LSLGKRNY
-482 DHPLNRKHPDAGSDD
+482 DRPLNLKHPDCGSPD

-511 ATISIQYCRNRDNTD
+511 ATIFTQYCAGKRVVLSGNYLKATHLRD
-526 IVLAGHYLETQT
+526 
-538 LKKRFEEKK
+538 RFEEK
-547 KCNAVF
+547 
-553 KTL
+553 T

>member
-1 MMRQENAH
+1 MN
-9 HAYYRVKNMTRTSEI
+9 RTNVM
-24 EENSGNS
+24 EENRENR
-31 RITVSLGADVSEGY
+31 RITVSLGADVSKGY
-45 VLRYEPMSDAENA
+45 VLRYAQMSDTENV

-89 IATLDGKNEQP
+89 IATLDERNEQP
-100 DRIACD
+100 NCIACD

-119 LAEHY
+119 LADHY
-124 QVPML
+124 QLPML

-138 LDAMDARLQSDAT
+138 LDAMDR
-151 RTSSLCEDGQ
+151 RE
-161 VNEEAEEL
+161 N
-169 DKTSHRIEQLKAHST
+169 
-184 TEVADVCHASTAV
+184 V
-197 LGICLDDLSYG
+197 LGVCLDDLSYG

-252 AVSMLYDLARMAHNE
+252 AVSMLYDLARMSHNE
-267 DEAIRDFVAKQAAS
+267 DEAIRDFVAKQEAS

-308 TRSTSASGLFDAAA
+308 TRSTAASGLFDAAA

-335 RTAMEALTEAAGAFE
+335 RSPMEALTEAAEAFE
-350 QLAASEQNEHE
+350 HD
-361 GKHAVHTNVKN
+361 GKSKSQIDT
-372 AEMSAHEEAPA
+372 
-383 AQCAMNEN
+383 
-391 RNQNQK
+391 
-397 VIVLRGKYKTQVD
+397 
-410 ALYAKLEKLLAT
+410 LYAKLEKLIAV
-422 AEEMDDPT
+422 AEEMEDPT

-451 DHPDILHTEQL
+451 DSPDILHTEQL

-474 TSLGKRNY
+474 LSLGKRNY
-482 DHPLNRKHPDAGSDD
+482 DHPLNLKKPDDGRSDE
-497 DNSRLLAWFLLDAL
+497 NSLLLAWFLLDAL
-511 ATISIQYCRNRDNTD
+511 ATTTIQYCRGHNALNITF
-526 IVLAGHYLETQT
+526 AGNYLKSGYLLDVFET
-538 LKKRFEEKK
+538 K
-547 KCNAVF
+547 
-553 KTL
+553 

>member
-1 MMRQENAH
+1 MN
-9 HAYYRVKNMTRTSEI
+9 SLI
-24 EENSGNS
+24 ETDDNRMDSG
-31 RITVSLGADVSEGY
+31 ITVCLGADVSEGY
-45 VLRYEPMSDAENA
+45 VLRYELHHAE
-58 DAAASEHFEFNSIA
+58 HYEFTSMT

-89 IATLDGKNEQP
+89 IATLDARDEQP

-119 LAEHY
+119 LSDYY
-124 QVPML
+124 QLPML

-138 LDAMDARLQSDAT
+138 LDAMDTGVQSMKDEMHTAARNAFCSEAQS
-151 RTSSLCEDGQ
+151 TS
-161 VNEEAEEL
+161 EAGT
-169 DKTSHRIEQLKAHST
+169 DINNSDT
-184 TEVADVCHASTAV
+184 V
-197 LGICLDDLSYG
+197 LGVCLDDLSYG

-221 SGEGFTRL
+221 SGDGFTRL

-252 AVSMLYDLARMAHNE
+252 AVSMLYDLARMSHNE
-267 DEAIRDFVAKQAAS
+267 DEAIRDFVAKQEAS

-308 TRSTSASGLFDAAA
+308 TRSTAASGIFDAAA
-322 AILGFQRISTPTG
+322 AILGFHRISTPTG
-335 RTAMEALTEAAGAFE
+335 RTPMEALTEAAEAFE
-350 QLAASEQNEHE
+350 HDRKSKSQ
-361 GKHAVHTNVKN
+361 
-372 AEMSAHEEAPA
+372 
-383 AQCAMNEN
+383 
-391 RNQNQK
+391 
-397 VIVLRGKYKTQVD
+397 ID
-410 ALYAKLEKLLAT
+410 ALYAKLGKLIAA
-422 AEEMDDPT
+422 AEEMEDPT

-451 DHPDILHTEQL
+451 DSQDILHTEQL

-482 DHPLNRKHPDAGSDD
+482 DHPLNRKQPDSGTPD

-511 ATISIQYCRNRDNTD
+511 ATIFTQYCNDKKM
-526 IVLAGHYLETQT
+526 VLAGKFLQSGCLRNH
-538 LKKRFEEKK
+538 
-547 KCNAVF
+547 F
-553 KTL
+553 K

>member
-1 MMRQENAH
+1 MLKYLSAY
-9 HAYYRVKNMTRTSEI
+9 HAYYRVKNMTRISEI
-24 EENSGNS
+24 EENRGNR

-45 VLRYEPMSDAENA
+45 VLRYELHPA
-58 DAAASEHFEFNSIA
+58 EHFAFTA
-72 MGLETPQQI
+72 MAVGLETPQQL

-89 IATLDGKNEQP
+89 IATLDEKKEQP

-138 LDAMDARLQSDAT
+138 LDAMDATVPSEAAGVSDA
-151 RTSSLCEDGQ
+151 S
-161 VNEEAEEL
+161 A
-169 DKTSHRIEQLKAHST
+169 
-184 TEVADVCHASTAV
+184 AV
-197 LGICLDDLSYG
+197 LGLCLDDQSYG

-252 AVSMLYDLARMAHNE
+252 AVSMLYDLARMSHNE

-281 EKVHLLDL
+281 ETVHLLDL

-308 TRSTSASGLFDAAA
+308 TRSTAASGLFDAAA

-335 RTAMEALTEAAGAFE
+335 RTAMEALSEAAEAFE
-350 QLAASEQNEHE
+350 QQAFSGNTELYVENDLHGSTDIRN
-361 GKHAVHTNVKN
+361 
-372 AEMSAHEEAPA
+372 A
-383 AQCAMNEN
+383 AQSEMNGCAE
-391 RNQNQK
+391 RDRK
-397 VIVLRGKYKTQVD
+397 SFVLRGKYKAQID
-410 ALYAKLEKLLAT
+410 ALYAKLEKLIAT

-430 LEPGD
+430 REPGD

-482 DHPLNRKHPDAGSDD
+482 DHPLNRKHPDAGSAD

-511 ATISIQYCRNRDNTD
+511 AAICVHYCRKKTRSN
-526 IVLAGHYLETQT
+526 IILAGRFLNGGILQT
-538 LKKRFEEKK
+538 KLKEKQQK
-547 KCNAVF
+547 
-553 KTL
+553 

>member
-1 MMRQENAH
+1 MN
-9 HAYYRVKNMTRTSEI
+9 RTNVM
-24 EENSGNS
+24 EENRENR

-45 VLRYEPMSDAENA
+45 VLRYAQMSDTENV

-81 GERLAAQV
+81 GERIAAQV
-89 IATLDGKNEQP
+89 IATLDKRNEQP

-119 LAEHY
+119 LSEHY

-138 LDAMDARLQSDAT
+138 LDAMDR
-151 RTSSLCEDGQ
+151 RE
-161 VNEEAEEL
+161 N
-169 DKTSHRIEQLKAHST
+169 
-184 TEVADVCHASTAV
+184 V

-252 AVSMLYDLARMAHNE
+252 AVSMLYDLARMSHNE
-267 DEAIRDFVAKQAAS
+267 DEAIRDFVAKQEAS

-308 TRSTSASGLFDAAA
+308 TRSTAASGLFDAAA

-335 RTAMEALTEAAGAFE
+335 RSPMEALTEAAEAFE
-350 QLAASEQNEHE
+350 HN
-361 GKHAVHTNVKN
+361 GKSK
-372 AEMSAHEEAPA
+372 S
-383 AQCAMNEN
+383 Q
-391 RNQNQK
+391 
-397 VIVLRGKYKTQVD
+397 ID
-410 ALYAKLEKLLAT
+410 ALYAKLGKLIAA
-422 AEEMDDPT
+422 AEEMEDPT

-451 DHPDILHTEQL
+451 DSQDILHTEQL

-474 TSLGKRNY
+474 TSLVKRNY
-482 DHPLNRKHPDAGSDD
+482 DRPLNLKHPDCGSPD

-511 ATISIQYCRNRDNTD
+511 ATIFTQYCNDKKM
-526 IVLAGHYLETQT
+526 VLAGKFLQSGCLRNH
-538 LKKRFEEKK
+538 
-547 KCNAVF
+547 F
-553 KTL
+553 K

>member
-1 MMRQENAH
+1 MPTIEWIYMNRSRE
-9 HAYYRVKNMTRTSEI
+9 T
-24 EENSGNS
+24 EENRGNR

-45 VLRYEPMSDAENA
+45 VLRYELHPA
-58 DAAASEHFEFNSIA
+58 EHFTFA
-72 MGLETPQQI
+72 ATTLGLETPQQL

-89 IATLDGKNEQP
+89 IATLDEKEEKP

-138 LDAMDARLQSDAT
+138 LDAMDASMQSDAA
-151 RTSSLCEDGQ
+151 RTPSLCEEGQ
-161 VNEEAEEL
+161 ENGEAEEL
-169 DKTSHRIEQLKAHST
+169 DTASHRSAEAAT
-184 TEVADVCHASTAV
+184 GRDASTAV
-197 LGICLDDLSYG
+197 LGICLDDQSYG

-267 DEAIRDFVAKQAAS
+267 DEAIRDFVAKQATS

-308 TRSTSASGLFDAAA
+308 TRSTAASGLFDAAA

-335 RTAMEALTEAAGAFE
+335 RTAMEALTEAAEAFE
-350 QLAASEQNEHE
+350 QQADSVRNR
-361 GKHAVHTNVKN
+361 
-372 AEMSAHEEAPA
+372 
-383 AQCAMNEN
+383 AQ
-391 RNQNQK
+391 
-397 VIVLRGKYKTQVD
+397 ID
-410 ALYAKLEKLLAT
+410 ALYAKLEKLIAT

-430 LEPGD
+430 IEPGD

-462 IRLLADERIRYL
+462 ISLLADERIRYL

-482 DHPLNRKHPDAGSDD
+482 DHPLNRKHPDAGSAD

-511 ATISIQYCRNRDNTD
+511 ATICVQYCAGKHV
-526 IVLAGHYLETQT
+526 VLSGHF
-538 LKKRFEEKK
+538 LKATRLRERFEEKLK
-547 KCNAVF
+547 LARGPVVW
-553 KTL
+553 

>member
-1 MMRQENAH
+1 MPTVDRETMN
-9 HAYYRVKNMTRTSEI
+9 RTNVM
-24 EENSGNS
+24 EENRENR

-45 VLRYEPMSDAENA
+45 VLRYTQMSDTENV

-72 MGLETPQQI
+72 MGLEIPQQI

-89 IATLDGKNEQP
+89 IATLDKRNEQP

-119 LAEHY
+119 LADHY

-138 LDAMDARLQSDAT
+138 LEAMDAVAPSETA
-151 RTSSLCEDGQ
+151 RTSTIREDRQ
-161 VNEEAEEL
+161 MNAEADTMHIASHSPAQPETQITS
-169 DKTSHRIEQLKAHST
+169 KTGTVSETH
-184 TEVADVCHASTAV
+184 DAV

-215 GEILEI
+215 GEILKI

-243 LHSSTPWQT
+243 LQSSTPWQT
-252 AVSMLYDLARMAHNE
+252 AVSMLYDLARMSHNE
-267 DEAIRDFVAKQAAS
+267 DEAIRDFVAKQEAS

-308 TRSTSASGLFDAAA
+308 TRSTAASGLFDAAA

-335 RTAMEALTEAAGAFE
+335 RTPMEALTEAAEEFKQQATAG
-350 QLAASEQNEHE
+350 
-361 GKHAVHTNVKN
+361 N
-372 AEMSAHEEAPA
+372 AERDGRS
-383 AQCAMNEN
+383 
-391 RNQNQK
+391 
-397 VIVLRGKYKTQVD
+397 IVLCGKFKAQID
-410 ALYAKLEKLLAT
+410 ALYAKLGKLIAA
-422 AEEMDDPT
+422 AEEMEDPT

-451 DHPDILHTEQL
+451 DSQDILHTEQL

-482 DHPLNRKHPDAGSDD
+482 DRPLNLKKPDDGRSDE
-497 DNSRLLAWFLLDAL
+497 NSRLLAWFLLDAL
-511 ATISIQYCRNRDNTD
+511 ATIFIQYCRKYTGSD
-526 IVLAGHYLETQT
+526 IILAGYFLNDGFLQT
-538 LKKRFEEKK
+538 K
-547 KCNAVF
+547 F
-553 KTL
+553 KENSKSK

>member
-1 MMRQENAH
+1 MLKYLSAY
-9 HAYYRVKNMTRTSEI
+9 HAYYRVKNMTRISEI
-24 EENSGNS
+24 EENRGNR

-45 VLRYEPMSDAENA
+45 VLRYELHPA
-58 DAAASEHFEFNSIA
+58 EHFAFTA
-72 MGLETPQQI
+72 MALGLETPQQL

-89 IATLDGKNEQP
+89 IATLDEKKEQP

-119 LAEHY
+119 LVEHY

-138 LDAMDARLQSDAT
+138 LDAMDATVPS
-151 RTSSLCEDGQ
+151 
-161 VNEEAEEL
+161 EAAVV
-169 DKTSHRIEQLKAHST
+169 RN
-184 TEVADVCHASTAV
+184 ASAAV

-308 TRSTSASGLFDAAA
+308 TRSTAASGLFDAAA

-335 RTAMEALTEAAGAFE
+335 RTAMEALTEAAEAFE
-350 QLAASEQNEHE
+350 QQAVSVRNEDE
-361 GKHAVHTNVKN
+361 GAQAVQSTVN
-372 AEMSAHEEAPA
+372 AEMSASEEVLA
-383 AQCAMNEN
+383 AQCETKGCAEGA
-391 RNQNQK
+391 RES
-397 VIVLRGKYKTQVD
+397 IVLRRKYKSQID
-410 ALYAKLEKLLAT
+410 ALYAKLEKLIAT
-422 AEEMDDPT
+422 AEEMEDPT

-462 IRLLADERIRYL
+462 IRLLADERIHYL

-482 DHPLNRKHPDAGSDD
+482 DRPLNLKKPDDGRSDE
-497 DNSRLLAWFLLDAL
+497 NSRLLAWFLLDAL
-511 ATISIQYCRNRDNTD
+511 ATICLQYCVGKHV
-526 IVLAGHYLETQT
+526 VLSGHF
-538 LKKRFEEKK
+538 LKATRLRERFEEKLK
-547 KCNAVF
+547 LARGPVVW
-553 KTL
+553 